1 MRIEFLNCSAKNRT
15 GYTTLNGINLTL
27 REGSFTIVSGDDK
40 SGKSL
45 LLYLAYGLIK
55 STDGM
60 VLIDKQPLKNFN
72 NKRLISHQ
80 RDMALITKNPELV
93 DRLNVFDNV
102 SLPLRIRG
110 ISQDEINHRARGAL
124 KELDIKHLEFASPK
138 NLSTGV
144 RQRICIARFV
154 ALRPK
159 VLLINDIFFHL
170 NSKEK
175 QMIDQLLIGL
185 NEAGATIL
193 LVTDITRI
201 HRIEGARFLTLWRG
215 ELSPS

>member
-27 REGSFTIVSGDDK
+27 RKGSFNIVSGDDK

-55 STDGM
+55 STEGM
-60 VLIDKQPLKNFN
+60 VLVDKQPLKNFN
-72 NKRLISHQ
+72 RKRLNSHQ
-80 RDMALITKNPELV
+80 RDTALITKNPELI
-93 DRLNVFDNV
+93 DRLDVFDNV
-102 SLPLRIRG
+102 SLPLRLRG
-110 ISQDEINHRARGAL
+110 VSQAVINHKVRAAL
-124 KELDIKHLEFASPK
+124 KELDIKHLEFASPR

-144 RQRICIARFV
+144 RQRICIARFI

-159 VLLINDIFFHL
+159 VLLINDVYLHL

-175 QMIDQLLIGL
+175 QMIDRLLVGV
-185 NEAGATIL
+185 NEASATIL

-201 HRIEGARFLTLWRG
+201 HRIKGARFLTLWRG

>member
-1 MRIEFLNCSAKNRT
+1 MRIEFQNCSAKNRT
-15 GYTTLNGINLTL
+15 GYTTLNGIDLVL
-27 REGSFTIVSGDDK
+27 REGSFNIISGDDK

-45 LLYLAYGLIK
+45 LLYLAYGLIN
-55 STDGM
+55 STEGM
-60 VLIDKQPLKNFN
+60 VLVDKQPLMNF
-72 NKRLISHQ
+72 KGSRLVAHR
-80 RDMALITKNPELV
+80 RDMALITKNPELI

-110 ISQDEINHRARGAL
+110 ISQDEINHRVRAAL

-138 NLSTGV
+138 NLAVGV
-144 RQRICIARFV
+144 RQRICIARFI

-159 VLLINDIFFHL
+159 VLLINDIFLHL
-170 NSKEK
+170 NPKEK
-175 QMIDQLLIGL
+175 QMTDQLLGGV
-185 NEAGATIL
+185 NKAGATIL

-201 HRIEGARFLTLWRG
+201 HRIEGARYLTLWRG

>member
-1 MRIEFLNCSAKNRT
+1 
-15 GYTTLNGINLTL
+15 
-27 REGSFTIVSGDDK
+27 
-40 SGKSL
+40 
-45 LLYLAYGLIK
+45 
-55 STDGM
+55 
-60 VLIDKQPLKNFN
+60 
-72 NKRLISHQ
+72 
-80 RDMALITKNPELV
+80 MALITKNPELI

-110 ISQDEINHRARGAL
+110 ISQDEINHRVRAAL
-124 KELDIKHLEFASPK
+124 EELDIKHLEFASPK

>member
-27 REGSFTIVSGDDK
+27 REGSFNIVSGDDK

-80 RDMALITKNPELV
+80 RDMALITKNPELI

-110 ISQDEINHRARGAL
+110 ISQDEINHRARAAL

-175 QMIDQLLIGL
+175 QM
-185 NEAGATIL
+185 
-193 LVTDITRI
+193 LV
-201 HRIEGARFLTLWRG
+201 
-215 ELSPS
+215 S